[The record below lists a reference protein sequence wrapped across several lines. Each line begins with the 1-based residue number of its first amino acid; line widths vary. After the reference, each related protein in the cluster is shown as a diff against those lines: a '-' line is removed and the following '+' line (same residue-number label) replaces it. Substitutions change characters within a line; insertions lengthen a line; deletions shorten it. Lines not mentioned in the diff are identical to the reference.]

1 MEVNETILKFKLNSI
16 LDYDLKK
23 NGYDYVLRIKDMDT
37 KKICNDIDLYLQCK
51 SNAEGQLRILYSI
64 VLEYLN
70 NELQYRMS

>member
-1 MEVNETILKFKLNSI
+1 MEINETILKFKLNSI